1 MDDELLNRISV
12 HLYSGRP
19 SSYHYTKALAENLV
33 AQEGNNLPLSIIR
46 PSIITAAWREPMPG
60 WIDNYNGPS
69 GYLVV
74 SGKGVLR
81 TMYVH
86 QNKLCDIVP
95 VDIVTNTCIVSSW
108 FTSIKRPSSA
118 LVINCTSGSLNGIT
132 WGQIRSLSDPLL
144 VKHPSM
150 EMFRYP
156 GPNFHSSRIWHQLNL
171 YIEHSLPAFV
181 IDLLFKI
188 TGHKPILSQVYQKVH
203 RSIAALEYF
212 TINEWT
218 FRNQNQLMI
227 FDEMSLADKEIFCT
241 DIRKIDW
248 STYMELYV
256 LGVRQ
261 YLLKEKPET
270 LPEAR
275 KRLRRLYYAT
285 QATKLLIIG
294 GLIHQLV
301 TNANNLRQFVQYVKR
316 RFYRQK

>member
-1 MDDELLNRISV
+1 
-12 HLYSGRP
+12 
-19 SSYHYTKALAENLV
+19 
-33 AQEGNNLPLSIIR
+33 
-46 PSIITAAWREPMPG
+46 
-60 WIDNYNGPS
+60 
-69 GYLVV
+69 
-74 SGKGVLR
+74 
-81 TMYVH
+81 
-86 QNKLCDIVP
+86 
-95 VDIVTNTCIVSSW
+95 
-108 FTSIKRPSSA
+108 
-118 LVINCTSGSLNGIT
+118 
-132 WGQIRSLSDPLL
+132 
-144 VKHPSM
+144 
-150 EMFRYP
+150 
-156 GPNFHSSRIWHQLNL
+156 
-171 YIEHSLPAFV
+171 V

-227 FDEMSLADKEIFCT
+227 FDEMSLVDKEIFCT